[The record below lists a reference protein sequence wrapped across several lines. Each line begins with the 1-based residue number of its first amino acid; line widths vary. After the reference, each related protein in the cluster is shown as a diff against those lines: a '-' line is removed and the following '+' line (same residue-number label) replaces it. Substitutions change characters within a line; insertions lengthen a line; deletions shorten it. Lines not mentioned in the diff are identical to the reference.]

1 MNSLKWF
8 KTSVQESIRKL
19 QQLNKQHKMQ
29 LEEQVL
35 TLMQEQDLKMTMT
48 DAMNI
53 VKAAD
58 AVRSNYNK
66 EELGTTLSTRET
78 LRAARMVS
86 AGYPAM
92 TAMELTFLPLFEGTK
107 AEGERSIVWNAI
119 LAN

>member
-1 MNSLKWF
+1 VAVRVNRYG
-8 KTSVQESIRKL
+8 IP
-19 QQLNKQHKMQ
+19 
-29 LEEQVL
+29 
-35 TLMQEQDLKMTMT
+35 MT
-48 DAMNI
+48 DAMNM

-58 AVRSNYNK
+58 AVRTNYNK